1 MTMADPAPF
10 LPRPFSLYL
19 DCCRFLAAVLVVASH
34 FGPFGAIVAPRGS
47 WWLNLG
53 RESVVVFFVLSGF
66 VIAYTT
72 ERKNAGLRDYCVARC
87 TRIYSVALP
96 LVLLGFAIAA
106 VLVLT
111 QQAAPGQF
119 YQLAK
124 PWLYL
129 PLHLLF
135 MGELWT
141 VSEPPPLLG
150 PYWSLGYE
158 VWYYVLF
165 GAAFYLRGLRRL
177 AVVGSLLVFVG
188 PKLWLLL
195 PVWLAGV
202 ASYHWQK
209 THTIARPLARAGWI
223 LSLALLAAYKMNG
236 LDATLRALALSS
248 WPFPD
253 LPLKSADRC
262 LADYL
267 VCSLVVLNFLCAK
280 NADFRGLLRVER
292 PVRWLASYTFTLYLV
307 HALVMQVWLMVYPHR
322 QSSAGDVLALVA
334 AIVGATLLIGQL
346 TERRKGW
353 FETVFAWLA
362 ARLPSSGGTDG
373 AKLIR

>member
-1 MTMADPAPF
+1 MAPPA
-10 LPRPFSLYL
+10 LTRSFSLYL
-19 DCCRFLAAVLVVASH
+19 DACRFLAAVFVVLSH
-34 FGPFGAIVAPRGS
+34 FGPYGAIVGGS
-47 WWLNLG
+47 NQLWLTLG

-72 ERKNAGLRDYCVARC
+72 ERKNTGLRDYCVARC

-96 LVLLGFAIAA
+96 LLLLAFAAA
-106 VLVLT
+106 GLLLLAGWVPP
-111 QQAAPGQF
+111 QAF
-119 YQLAK
+119 YQLNK

-141 VSEPPPLLG
+141 INEQPPLLA

-177 AVVGSLLVFVG
+177 VAVGSLLLFVG

-202 ASYHWQK
+202 AAYHWQK
-209 THTIARPLARAGWI
+209 THTIARPLALAGWGAT
-223 LSLALLAAYKMNG
+223 LGLLVAFKAAG
-236 LDATLRALALSS
+236 LDVSLRTLANAH
-248 WPFPD
+248 WPFPG
-253 LPLKSADRC
+253 LPLKSADRF

-267 VCSLVVLNFLCAK
+267 VCVLVVLNFLCAK
-280 NADFRGLLRVER
+280 SAGFTALLRVEK
-292 PVRWLASYTFTLYLV
+292 PLRWLASYTFTLYLV
-307 HALVMQVWLMVYPHR
+307 HALVMRVWLIVYPHR
-322 QSSAGDVLALVA
+322 RSDPIDVLSLVVV
-334 AIVGATLLIGQL
+334 IISATWLIGEV
-346 TERRKGW
+346 TEHRKWW
-353 FETVFAWLA
+353 FERVFARLA
-362 ARLPSSGGTDG
+362 ARWPQAATTRS
-373 AKLIR
+373 